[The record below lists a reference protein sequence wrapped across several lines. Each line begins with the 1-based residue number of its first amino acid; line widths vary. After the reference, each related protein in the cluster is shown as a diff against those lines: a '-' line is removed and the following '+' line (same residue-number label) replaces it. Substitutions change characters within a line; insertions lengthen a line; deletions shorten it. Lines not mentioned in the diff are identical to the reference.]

1 MKNQIQDLEIM
12 DSFYKEN
19 NQNQSMADL
28 KGSLNNNNIINE
40 EETNNNYIISPSM
53 FTPKG
58 EKKRRQGLWVNNFF
72 TKEEEVKEETI
83 SSPQLIRIVQ
93 TNNIK
98 TITIFFKVIEAIKN
112 FVNSQTGIIIM
123 LIVIC
128 FSIFFYDI
136 KTLCLPVYLKNI
148 FGCVYFIIF
157 IYSFFD
163 CVFRNLIIE
172 KLFCSIYFWEDFF
185 SCILMIFDIDSISY
199 SLLEKLLYP
208 NHQNKY
214 LSYEEQSF
222 IELFINLFQVFKL
235 LKVIKFYR
243 LLVDIIKEK
252 ERQKN
257 IKKKIEKLLEKK
269 K

>member
-136 KTLCLPVYLKNI
+136 KTLCLPVI
-148 FGCVYFIIF
+148 
-157 IYSFFD
+157 
-163 CVFRNLIIE
+163 
-172 KLFCSIYFWEDFF
+172 
-185 SCILMIFDIDSISY
+185 
-199 SLLEKLLYP
+199 
-208 NHQNKY
+208 
-214 LSYEEQSF
+214 
-222 IELFINLFQVFKL
+222 
-235 LKVIKFYR
+235 
-243 LLVDIIKEK
+243 
-252 ERQKN
+252 
-257 IKKKIEKLLEKK
+257 
-269 K
+269 